1 MYRCIAMQYYFYFVI
16 NSENE
21 RPTMRDLNRYVTTK
35 YATDWYNIG
44 IELYIHPDALDIIK
58 QENPQQIVSCFQNTL
73 QQWLKIN
80 TDDTTWRTLELALT
94 NVNRAK
100 LGLDPV
106 DSVYGKVVYL

>member
-21 RPTMRDLNRYVTTK
+21 RPTMKNLNRYVTTR
-35 YATDWYNIG
+35 YATNWYNIG
-44 IELYIHPDALDIIK
+44 IELDIDPDVLDMINK
-58 QENPQQIVSCFQNTL
+58 DNLQQSESCFQKTL
-73 QQWLKIN
+73 QQWLKLN
-80 TDDTTWRTLELALT
+80 TNNATWRTLELALT

-100 LGLDPV
+100 LKLDPV